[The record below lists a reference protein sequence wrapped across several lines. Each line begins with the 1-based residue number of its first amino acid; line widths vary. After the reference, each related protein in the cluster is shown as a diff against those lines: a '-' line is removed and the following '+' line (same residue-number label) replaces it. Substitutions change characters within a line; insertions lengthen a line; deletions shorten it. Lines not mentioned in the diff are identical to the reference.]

1 MSKEG
6 AHRSGDAE
14 SDPSDSETLKL
25 EVLKVISRALE
36 SKVDNP
42 KAILDFDPRNG
53 VDFYKEVTKFEI
65 ELIKQALAC
74 TKGNQRAAARLLG
87 LKTTTLN
94 SKVKTYNLDVS
105 SKNSESSECLDERSK
120 THRQTDRRTR

>member
-1 MSKEG
+1 MRKEG
-6 AHRSGDAE
+6 GRRSGDAE

-42 KAILDFDPRNG
+42 TAILDFDHRNG
-53 VDFYKEVTKFEI
+53 VDFYQEVTKFEI
-65 ELIKQALAC
+65 ELIRQALVC

-105 SKNSESSECLDERSK
+105 SKDSER
-120 THRQTDRRTR
+120 